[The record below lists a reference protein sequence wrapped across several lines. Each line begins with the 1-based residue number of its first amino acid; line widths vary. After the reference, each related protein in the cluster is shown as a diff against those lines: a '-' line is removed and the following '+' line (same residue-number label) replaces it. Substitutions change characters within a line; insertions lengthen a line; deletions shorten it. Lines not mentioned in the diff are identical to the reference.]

1 MNPKATT
8 IEQSRKLLELGLDP
22 KSADFAWVGEDGCFV
37 NTSSCELKDTET
49 PAWSLEALIDAL
61 PSGTAFIY
69 TGRLGYNV
77 SFCGGAWVHYE
88 CTSYSKSLL
97 NQFYEIVVWLFENGY
112 MQKEGGQKQ

>member
-37 NTSSCELKDTET
+37 KSSSYEVEDTET

-61 PSGTAFIY
+61 PPGTAFISI
-69 TGRLGYNV
+69 GRLGYCV
-77 SFCGGAWVHYE
+77 SFCAGAWAHYE
-88 CTSYSKSLL
+88 STSYSKSLIYQVFEL
-97 NQFYEIVVWLFENGY
+97 VVWLFDNGY
-112 MQKEGGQKQ
+112 MRKGVFKD

>member
-37 NTSSCELKDTET
+37 KSSSDEVEDTET

-61 PSGTAFIY
+61 PSGTAFIH
-69 TGRLGYNV
+69 TGRLGYCV

-88 CTSYSKSLL
+88 STSYSKSLI
-97 NQFYEIVVWLFENGY
+97 NQVFELVVWLFENGY
-112 MQKEGGQKQ
+112 MRKGVFKD

>member
-37 NTSSCELKDTET
+37 KSSSYEVEDKET

-61 PSGTAFIY
+61 PSGTVFIS
-69 TGRLGYNV
+69 TGRLGYCV
-77 SFCGGAWVHYE
+77 SFYAGAWVHYE
-88 CTSYSKSLL
+88 STEYSKSLL
-97 NQFYEIVVWLFENGY
+97 NQVFEIVVWLFKNSY
-112 MQKEGGQKQ
+112 MRKGVFKG

>member
-37 NTSSCELKDTET
+37 KSSSYEVEDTET

-61 PSGTAFIY
+61 PSGTAFISI
-69 TGRLGYNV
+69 GRLGYCV
-77 SFCGGAWVHYE
+77 TFSAGAWVLFQS
-88 CTSYSKSLL
+88 TGYSKSLL
-97 NQFYEIVVWLFENGY
+97 NQMFELVVWLLENGY
-112 MQKEGGQKQ
+112 MRKGVFKD

>member
-37 NTSSCELKDTET
+37 KSSSDEVEDTET

-61 PSGTAFIY
+61 PPGTAFISKD
-69 TGRLGYNV
+69 RLGYCV
-77 SFCGGAWVHYE
+77 TFSSGAWVLFQS
-88 CTSYSKSLL
+88 TSYSKSLL
-97 NQFYEIVVWLFENGY
+97 NQIFELVVWLLENGY
-112 MQKEGGQKQ
+112 MRKGVFKD

>member
-37 NTSSCELKDTET
+37 KSSSYEVEDTET

-61 PSGTAFIY
+61 PSGKAFIF
-69 TGRLGYNV
+69 TGRLGYRV
-77 SFCGGAWVHYE
+77 SFFAGGRAFYQS
-88 CTSYSKSLL
+88 TSYSKSLL
-97 NQFYEIVVWLFENGY
+97 NQMFELVVWMLENGY
-112 MQKEGGQKQ
+112 MLKGVFKD

>member
-37 NTSSCELKDTET
+37 KSSSYEVEDTET

-61 PSGTAFIY
+61 PSGTAFIH
-69 TGRLGYNV
+69 TCRLGYCV
-77 SFCGGAWVHYE
+77 SFCAGAWIHYE
-88 CTSYSKSLL
+88 NTSYSNSLI
-97 NQFYEIVVWLFENGY
+97 NQVFELVVWLFENGY
-112 MQKEGGQKQ
+112 MRKEGGQEQ